1 MISPEFPDNEHKRQ
15 QAVESYGLLDT
26 LPEDRFDG
34 LTAII
39 SEICE
44 TPIALI
50 TLLDK
55 NRNFLKSHH
64 GIPFNESPRELSFC
78 GHAINQDE
86 PLMIVEDARKDPRF
100 HDNPLITDQGAVFYA
115 GALLINPDG
124 YKLGTICVYDTKPRK
139 LNESQ
144 KSSLKILANQVII
157 LLEQILKNQE
167 LELLKEQLKR
177 KNRNLE
183 KFTELVSHDLKSP
196 VNNILLLTDFL
207 KQENP
212 DLSSESLGYIKMLQQ
227 SSNALKDYINGTL
240 EYYKSDEFIPV
251 TTSRFTAKGLVD
263 EIQSLSNV
271 HSEASIT
278 LENNTTFIEANQP
291 ALLQIMNN
299 LLVNAIKYN
308 DKEEILI
315 HIRVD
320 EDKHFYKFQIADNGI
335 GIKAELTD
343 RIFGLYEKLGE
354 VDRYGNQ
361 GNGIGLATVK
371 NIVSRLGGEIQVS
384 SIYGKGSTFTFTV
397 KKND

>member
-100 HDNPLITDQGAVFYA
+100 HDNPLVTDQGAIFYA
-115 GALLINPDG
+115 GALLVNPDG

-144 KSSLKILANQVII
+144 KSSLKILANQVMI

-251 TTSRFTAKGLVD
+251 TTSRFTAKELVD
-263 EIQSLSNV
+263 ELQSLSNI

-315 HIRVD
+315 HIKVD
-320 EDKHFYKFQIADNGI
+320 EDQDFYKFHIADNGI

-384 SIYGKGSTFTFTV
+384 SIYGEGSTFTFTI